1 MQIIDS
7 FDYVNVLS
15 IETTTMFH
23 TFSVTRT
30 VFDCFMLMLQMS
42 QKGKSFVKQTQSCAL
57 DRMEF
62 FFYISQIEE
71 TIFF

>member
-15 IETTTMFH
+15 VETATMFH

-30 VFDCFMLMLQMS
+30 VFDCLMFNVTNES
-42 QKGKSFVKQTQSCAL
+42 KGGKDL
-57 DRMEF
+57 
-62 FFYISQIEE
+62 
-71 TIFF
+71 